1 MSEAI
6 IVALIGS
13 GSAIV
18 AAVIAARTR
27 KDVRRVRTQVENSHK
42 TNLRDDVTRIASM
55 IDRNHDI
62 TLQAFLSQDRRIQRL
77 ENIHI
82 TSKE

>member
-82 TSKE
+82 TPKE